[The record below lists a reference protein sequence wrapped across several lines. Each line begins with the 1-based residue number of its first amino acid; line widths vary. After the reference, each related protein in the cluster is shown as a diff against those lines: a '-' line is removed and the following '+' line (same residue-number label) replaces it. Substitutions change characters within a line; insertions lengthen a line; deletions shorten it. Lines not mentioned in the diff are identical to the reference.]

1 MKAIQEVVSPE
12 LFKLNRVVMSKKQGD
27 QMQFPLEKRV
37 EQRKCIHPTHQT
49 SRLILLWNGVF
60 DSSILLEIFPVVSK
74 SLSCKR
80 EKTAEM
86 G

>member
-37 EQRKCIHPTHQT
+37 E
-49 SRLILLWNGVF
+49 
-60 DSSILLEIFPVVSK
+60 
-74 SLSCKR
+74 
-80 EKTAEM
+80 
-86 G
+86 